1 MCRRC
6 DRPPPPRRRPAAAPP
21 PHAAKCTVCRDLGG
35 PMAEADWPGGIS
47 AITVLVED
55 LDACRTFYAE
65 VFGVDP
71 IFSDDQSSAYR
82 FGATIVN
89 LLDVRAAD
97 ELVAP
102 ARPGDLGGPRYV
114 LTIGVGDVDATC
126 AEL

>member
-1 MCRRC
+1 
-6 DRPPPPRRRPAAAPP
+6 
-21 PHAAKCTVCRDLGG
+21 
-35 PMAEADWPGGIS
+35 MAEADWPGGIS
-47 AITVLVED
+47 AITVFVED
-55 LDACRTFYAE
+55 LDACRAFYAE

-102 ARPGDLGGPRYV
+102 AKPGDLGGPRYV
-114 LTIGVGDVDATC
+114 LTVSVGDVDATC
-126 AEL
+126 AELAGRGVTLLNGPMDRPWGPRTASFVDPAGQVWEIAS